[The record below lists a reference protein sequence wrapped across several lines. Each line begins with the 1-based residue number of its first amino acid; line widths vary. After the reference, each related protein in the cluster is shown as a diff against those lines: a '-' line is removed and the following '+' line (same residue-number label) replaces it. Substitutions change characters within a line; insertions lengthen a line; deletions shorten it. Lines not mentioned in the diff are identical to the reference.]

1 MNYPT
6 TDEIIKI
13 HEGVL
18 LKIGGSSGLRD
29 AGALALC
36 AERPHAAFG
45 GNEMYPTLFLKAAAA
60 METIARNHP
69 FVDGNGRV
77 SRLIMNFLLQ
87 KKEYPWINI
96 YRKRRE
102 KYLKAVRK
110 ANDEDYFLII
120 HSLIET
126 LKENLKD
133 FGFY

>member
-1 MNYPT
+1 M
-6 TDEIIKI
+6 KF
-13 HEGVL
+13 V
-18 LKIGGSSGLRD
+18 
-29 AGALALC
+29 
-36 AERPHAAFG
+36 
-45 GNEMYPTLFLKAAAA
+45 
-60 METIARNHP
+60 TIHP

>member
-45 GNEMYPTLFLKAAAA
+45 GSEMYPTLFLKAAAA

-69 FVDGNGRV
+69 FVDGNKRTAFMTALYILENNGYTTTFGQEDIKESTVRSV
-77 SRLIMNFLLQ
+77 VEKTSIADMAAWLEKNSS
-87 KKEYPWINI
+87 KKP
-96 YRKRRE
+96 
-102 KYLKAVRK
+102 
-110 ANDEDYFLII
+110 
-120 HSLIET
+120 
-126 LKENLKD
+126 
-133 FGFY
+133 